1 MDQPVYEYSP
11 PPTPLGPK
19 KQQPGC
25 PFKWTMFLP
34 FTLSFSA
41 AGKKKKTETP
51 LASTR
56 HVKTILMLPIS
67 CEQNKYE
74 KKNNDDYV
82 QASNAWFKISY
93 RLLLIDFPRFLWFNA
108 PEWMSGGS
116 LALGVCLLGRK
127 LKVGG
132 STNAIYFCL
141 QNRNLFLG
149 LSLTFIACI

>member
-1 MDQPVYEYSP
+1 MNIAP
-11 PPTPLGPK
+11 PPTPLGLK

-74 KKNNDDYV
+74 KKKIMMIM
-82 QASNAWFKISY
+82 FKHQTHDSKY
-93 RLLLIDFPRFLWFNA
+93 LID
-108 PEWMSGGS
+108 
-116 LALGVCLLGRK
+116 
-127 LKVGG
+127 
-132 STNAIYFCL
+132 YY
-141 QNRNLFLG
+141 
-149 LSLTFIACI
+149 